1 MKKSC
6 FVLLFVAMFALVAC
20 NTPNTT
26 GNNGVNKNGKDQSEN
41 EPQKSEQEVIID
53 NLITQCQDFDAE
65 TLIQSLPGLWK
76 TDTFVYYDEEWQT
89 ITNWCM
95 VMGEYNHDMA
105 GWSSTKYEF
114 NSDGTGLY
122 HYTTCDPTIDCT
134 PLTFAWRY
142 DAESKKL
149 VLSGEYSVEFDV
161 KGYNGE
167 YIILDHIREVY
178 DAHADY
184 RIYYYTREIYKRKT
198 E

>member
-1 MKKSC
+1 M
-6 FVLLFVAMFALVAC
+6 LLFATLLLVSC
-20 NTPNTT
+20 NNTSDN
-26 GNNGVNKNGKDQSEN
+26 GINNNEGGQSEN
-41 EPQKSEQEVIID
+41 EPQKSEHELAID

-65 TLIQSLPGLWK
+65 TLIQGLPELWK

-105 GWSSTKYEF
+105 GWSPTEYEF
-114 NSDGTGLY
+114 NADGTGLY
-122 HYTTCDPTIDCT
+122 HFTTCDPTIDCT
-134 PLTFAWRY
+134 PRAFTWRY

-167 YIILDHIREVY
+167 YIILDHIREMY

-184 RIYYYTREIYKRKT
+184 HIYYYTREIYKRKV

>member
-6 FVLLFVAMFALVAC
+6 FVLLFIAMFALVAC

-26 GNNGVNKNGKDQSEN
+26 DNNGGDNNPPTSEEDTFVN
-41 EPQKSEQEVIID
+41 
-53 NLITQCQDFDAE
+53 NLIAQYGEFDAT
-65 TLIQSLPGLWK
+65 TLVQGLPGLWK

-105 GWSSTKYEF
+105 GWSPTDYEF

-122 HYTTCDPTIDCT
+122 HFTTCDPTMDCT

-184 RIYYYTREIYKRKT
+184 RIYYYTREIYKRKA